1 MSRCGRG
8 MWCGRWVSRM
18 SAARWR
24 GCARLKRLVVDGW
37 LVEREQGLFA
47 IASEVNGFAGEGSA
61 ATS

>member
-1 MSRCGRG
+1 
-8 MWCGRWVSRM
+8 M